1 MNTADND
8 SPETIRD
15 DLRKLLRCPLSE
27 ECKTELEPISEKLYE
42 EWGKICGKYE
52 DTMTDGLIR
61 HVSDP
66 ESLELSLTMETELG
80 DLLEYRR
87 RITEWIQNAREEF
100 SLATI
105 AFRAKVADRKTYPK
119 HYPPQKYSKKQ
130 VCSLSQKK
138 NESVLYTEINEEH
151 LSQILPTIYE
161 EFYERLLGKATIRIV
176 VDCLCPVGCS
186 NGQETHYLAFDLS
199 GKVVHAYPIQDN
211 EIRDKG
217 LLVTNCDVL
226 QGVVK

>member
-27 ECKTELEPISEKLYE
+27 EFKTELEPISEKLYE

-66 ESLELSLTMETELG
+66 ESLELSLTMETEFG

-138 NESVLYTEINEEH
+138 TNPCYTLKSTRSICPRYFLPSMKSSMNVFSGKR
-151 LSQILPTIYE
+151 LSGLLWIVSAPLVVQMGKKRIILPLI
-161 EFYERLLGKATIRIV
+161 
-176 VDCLCPVGCS
+176 
-186 NGQETHYLAFDLS
+186 
-199 GKVVHAYPIQDN
+199 
-211 EIRDKG
+211 
-217 LLVTNCDVL
+217 
-226 QGVVK
+226 